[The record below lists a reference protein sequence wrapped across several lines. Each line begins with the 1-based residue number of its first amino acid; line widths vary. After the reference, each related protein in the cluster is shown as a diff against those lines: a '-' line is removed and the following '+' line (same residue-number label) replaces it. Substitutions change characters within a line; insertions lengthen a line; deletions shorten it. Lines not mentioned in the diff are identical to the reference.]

1 LYQEYIYERRIHTI
15 LTNIRECKP
24 EVVLMYGMNNINILK
39 KSVLEFFPGDKFKMI
54 KGTKRQIPQHHR
66 ADINGTTILITTQM
80 PTLKHHRI
88 ETGFDWEEF
97 GKIVKSENF

>member
-1 LYQEYIYERRIHTI
+1 
-15 LTNIRECKP
+15 
-24 EVVLMYGMNNINILK
+24 
-39 KSVLEFFPGDKFKMI
+39 MI

-66 ADINGTTILITTQM
+66 ADINGTTILITTQV

-97 GKIVKSENF
+97 GKGVRLQN